1 MPSYDDIPPPQG
13 EIRVNKSVEDLIA
26 KDKVVSLQVQ
36 LEMARELVTHV
47 DRGVKNM
54 KNLQSPL
61 SMDD

>member
-54 KNLQSPL
+54 KNL
-61 SMDD
+61 